1 MRDDK
6 MYYARA
12 EPYYPPVP
20 PRKNTTELS
29 EEGIRSAIDS
39 FKLLSLLVKHLLK
52 LVLKSKL
59 QVI

>member
-1 MRDDK
+1 